1 MHAKMMIPLQRRYLM
16 SDIGALALVKF
27 DYTDKSGWKV
37 RPGLITGEYLNDY
50 QVTFITKEVDKY
62 KHESTSIIIGNND
75 LASGRL
81 KKRSIVR
88 THKTFWIEKRQ
99 CKRVGMLKTEVTDKI
114 LRLNEKYFV
123 RNYYNFAHRKK
134 PFVPGKSPINYAG
147 RVFDEKEI
155 QAAVEASL
163 DFWLTEGR
171 FAWQFQAELASKI
184 GVKYALLVNSGSSAN
199 LLALSALTS
208 HLLGDSRLKPG
219 DEVITVA
226 AGFPTTVNPII
237 QNGLVP
243 VFVDVDIPTY
253 NIKVDQIEEA
263 IGPRTKALFIAHTL
277 GNPFDLS
284 RIMQI
289 VEKHNL
295 WLIEDNCDALGSTYS
310 LTSDLGPLTSGLCG
324 SFGHISTFSF
334 YPAHH
339 ITLGEG
345 GAVATSDKT
354 LFRILRSLK
363 DWGRDCYCGP
373 GESNACG
380 RRFSGQYG
388 DLPYGYDHKY
398 VYSHIGYN
406 LKMTDI
412 QAAIGVEQLKK
423 LDGFCQARRDN
434 FKAWTNGFK
443 RYENYFILPEATEG
457 SDPAWFAFPV
467 TVKETTG
474 FTRTELTNYLSE
486 NLIETRNLFGG
497 NLLRQPAYLNI
508 KHRKIGNLE
517 NTDRIMNDTFFLGTF
532 PGMDKKQIE
541 YTMSIIDKFV
551 RSK

>member
-1 MHAKMMIPLQRRYLM
+1 MTEQEIRAKI
-16 SDIGALALVKF
+16 SNLVAEFHK
-27 DYTDKSGWKV
+27 
-37 RPGLITGEYLNDY
+37 I
-50 QVTFITKEVDKY
+50 
-62 KHESTSIIIGNND
+62 
-75 LASGRL
+75 
-81 KKRSIVR
+81 R
-88 THKTFWIEKRQ
+88 TTEKT
-99 CKRVGMLKTEVTDKI
+99 
-114 LRLNEKYFV
+114 
-123 RNYYNFAHRKK
+123 
-134 PFVPGKSPINYAG
+134 FVPGKTPIRYAG

-171 FAWQFQAELASKI
+171 FAEEFQCELAEKI
-184 GVKYALLVNSGSSAN
+184 GVEFALLVNSGSSAN
-199 LLALSALTS
+199 LLALTALTS
-208 HLLGDSRLKPG
+208 PLLGEKRLKPG

-226 AGFPTTVNPII
+226 AGFPTTLNPII
-237 QNGLVP
+237 LNGLVP

-253 NIKVDQIEEA
+253 NAKIEEIEAA
-263 IGPRTKALFIAHTL
+263 IGPKTKALFIAHTL
-277 GNPFDLS
+277 GNPFDIDSVLALC
-284 RIMQI
+284 R
-289 VEKHNL
+289 KHDL

-324 SFGHISTFSF
+324 SFGHLATFSF

-339 ITLGEG
+339 ITTGEG
-345 GAVATSDKT
+345 GAVLTSDET
-354 LFRILRSLK
+354 LARIIRSLK

-373 GESNACG
+373 GENNTCG

-423 LDGFCQARRDN
+423 LDGFCQTRRDN

-443 RYENYFILPEATEG
+443 KYENYFILPKATEG

-467 TVKETTG
+467 TVKETAG

-497 NLLRQPAYLNI
+497 NLLRQPAYRNI
-508 KHRKIGNLE
+508 KHRKIGDLK
-517 NTDRIMNDTFFLGTF
+517 NTDRIMNDTFFLGTY
-532 PGMDKKQIE
+532 PGIGSEQID
-541 YTMSIIDKFV
+541 YTMN
-551 RSK
+551 